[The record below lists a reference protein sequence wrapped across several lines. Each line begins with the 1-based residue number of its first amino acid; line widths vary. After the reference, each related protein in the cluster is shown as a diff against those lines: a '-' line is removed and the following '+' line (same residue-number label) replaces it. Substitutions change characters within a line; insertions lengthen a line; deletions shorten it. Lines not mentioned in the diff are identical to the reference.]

1 MDNKYNPQKKKKY
14 NKVEALYKDGVPI
27 SRIETLT
34 GITRKTIRIWL
45 TASGQYKP
53 SHNNNINRY
62 YNNKGKTPGHR
73 PKSLQT
79 VPQATKSH
87 DTGQATTTPPQS
99 TPDPTDISPIYKD
112 IYKDIDII
120 STDDIDTDTDN
131 TDVNIDNHKETDKL
145 SDITTTKHLSN
156 LDTII
161 TKILKRL
168 KNNTV
173 IADMTALQ
181 LTKAL
186 DITVSKRVQLERG
199 NNTQQEAST
208 FILQFINNRNFTG
221 ELKEIGQVKHKDIT
235 VKACE

>member
-1 MDNKYNPQKKKKY
+1 MNNKYNPQKKIKY
-14 NKVEALYKDGVPI
+14 KKVEALYKDGVPI

-62 YNNKGKTPGHR
+62 YNNKGKSQ
-73 PKSLQT
+73 PKQPESPQT
-79 VPQATKSH
+79 LPQATKSH
-87 DTGQATTTPPQS
+87 AIGKEQPSTPQS

-120 STDDIDTDTDN
+120 GEDIEVDTDN

-221 ELKEIGQVKHKDIT
+221 ELKEIGQVKQKTIT